1 MSIKLSDLSPKYQ
14 QQAAQK
20 FFKAQAKS
28 KHRQNR
34 TREPQDRVEGKRK
47 YRNTPDERIAADG
60 TRIRFASKA
69 EASHFDDLMAQQK
82 AGLIRGLKL
91 QPEFTLQEAFTT
103 IEGEHIRAIRY
114 RADFS
119 YDEQHEIDI
128 GDGVKEFVWEPVVED
143 VKGKKTD
150 VYNIKRKMMQEK
162 FGITV
167 VEV

>member
-60 TRIRFASKA
+60 TRIRFDSKA
-69 EASHFDDLMAQQK
+69 EAAHFDELMARQK
-82 AGLIRGLKL
+82 AGVIRNLKL
-91 QPEFTLQEAFTT
+91 QPEFTLQEAFMTP
-103 IEGEHIRAIRY
+103 EGERIKAIRY

-119 YDEQHEIDI
+119 YDAKD
-128 GDGVKEFVWEPVVED
+128 GDDWRYVVED

-150 VYNIKRKMMQEK
+150 VYNIKRKMMLEK
-162 FGITV
+162 FGIAV

>member
-20 FFKAQAKS
+20 FLKARAQS

-47 YRNTPDERIAADG
+47 YRNTPDYRIVADG

-69 EASHFDDLMAQQK
+69 EAARFDELLAWQK
-82 AGLIRGLKL
+82 AGVIRNLKL

-103 IEGEHIRAIRY
+103 IEGERIKAIRY

-119 YDEQHEIDI
+119 YDIKDG
-128 GDGVKEFVWEPVVED
+128 GDWRYVVED

-150 VYNIKRKMMQEK
+150 VYSIKRKMMQEK
-162 FGITV
+162 FGIAV

>member
-1 MSIKLSDLSPKYQ
+1 LSIKLSDLSPKYQ

-34 TREPQDRVEGKRK
+34 AREPQDRVEGKRK
-47 YRNTPDERIAADG
+47 YRNIPDYRIAADG

-69 EASHFDDLMAQQK
+69 EAARFDELLAWQK
-82 AGLIRGLKL
+82 SGVIRNLKL
-91 QPEFTLQEAFTT
+91 QPEFTLQEAFMTA
-103 IEGEHIRAIRY
+103 EGERIKAIRY

-119 YDEQHEIDI
+119 YDIKDG
-128 GDGVKEFVWEPVVED
+128 GDWRYVVED

-150 VYNIKRKMMQEK
+150 VYSIKRKMMQEK
-162 FGITV
+162 FGIAV

>member
-20 FFKAQAKS
+20 FFKARAQS

-34 TREPQDRVEGKRK
+34 AREPQDRVEGKRK

-69 EASHFDDLMAQQK
+69 EAARFDELLARQK
-82 AGLIRGLKL
+82 YGVIRNLKL

-119 YDEQHEIDI
+119 YDERREIVRTV
-128 GDGVKEFVWEPVVED
+128 GVKEIVWEHVVED

-162 FGITV
+162 LGIAV